1 MAELTPEQVR
11 SLAAVIGLTITDDD
25 LEDVAARLNASLEH
39 LRALDTL
46 EQPRSLPPLQPNA
59 D

>member
-1 MAELTPEQVR
+1 MAELMPEQVR

-25 LEDVAARLNASLEH
+25 IEDVAARLNASLQC

-46 EQPRSLPPLQPNA
+46 ERPRSLPPLHPNA

>member
-1 MAELTPEQVR
+1 MTDLTPEQVR

-25 LEDVAARLNASLEH
+25 LEDVTARLNASLEH
-39 LRALDTL
+39 LGALGAV
-46 EQPRSLPPLQPNA
+46 ESSSGRPSAA

>member
-1 MAELTPEQVR
+1 MTDLTPAEVR

-25 LEDVAARLNASLEH
+25 LEDVTARLNASLEH
-39 LRALDTL
+39 LRGLDAL
-46 EQPRSLPPLQPNA
+46 EPPSGLPSA

>member
-25 LEDVAARLNASLEH
+25 IEDVAARLNASLEH

-46 EQPRSLPPLQPNA
+46 EPPRSFPPLQPNA